1 MVEKSLELLFVNQQG
16 KLVSI
21 TVENPVE
28 PINPE
33 QVSSVMDTILAA
45 NVFTSSGGEFVAK
58 HGARLL
64 SSEVTEIPLA

>member
-21 TVENPVE
+21 IVENPVE

-33 QVSSVMDTILAA
+33 QISSAMDTILAA

-58 HGARLL
+58 QGARLL
-64 SSEVTEIPLA
+64 SSEVTKIPLA